1 MAANIAIF
9 DEEAGVL
16 EAIRLLR
23 EAGAEEDDLRVIV
36 NNREGVPLLTS
47 HHDVR
52 IEELYEVQLTRGD
65 ESDKD
70 TLVTAAHNPA
80 FPIGASATGPG
91 PVGVVFAGGFGYG
104 EPGSE
109 ELLREMGIPA
119 DAADRC
125 AEAIEYGRCVL
136 VSDTEAGINAV
147 SLLWQAGARDVII
160 VETEY
165 E

>member
-1 MAANIAIF
+1 MAENIAIY
-9 DEEAGVL
+9 DKEANVL

-23 EAGAEEDDLRVIV
+23 EAGAEEDDIRVIV
-36 NNREGVPLLTS
+36 NNREGVPLLSS

-70 TLVTAAHNPA
+70 TLVTAAHNPP

-91 PVGVVFAGGFGYG
+91 PVGVVFAGGFGYD

-119 DAADRC
+119 NAAGRC
-125 AEAIEYGRCVL
+125 AEAVENGRCV
-136 VSDTEAGINAV
+136 VVADTEAGINA
-147 SLLWQAGARDVII
+147 SALLRQAGARDVIA